1 MQNVDKVSAL
11 LTVNIEKADYQEIL
25 KIEPQR
31 KSFKKPNILF
41 RTLMKLLSIPDML
54 AVKFRCEKVG
64 MERLGKKEPCF
75 ILMNHSSFIDFEI
88 LSTVLYPRAFNIVAT
103 MDAYIG
109 KNWLMRQIG
118 CIETKKFAVGVQLI
132 RDMNQAL
139 KNKSSVLMFPEAGY
153 SLDGR
158 ATVLPDSLGK
168 CVKFLG
174 VPLVTLTTRG
184 AFSRQPL
191 YNNLRKRKVS
201 VSAKL
206 EYLLS
211 PQEIKE
217 KSVEEINE
225 IIRERFTFDGF
236 RWQQEENIKIDDP
249 NRAEGLHRVLYK
261 CPHCLAEGKMES
273 GGVSVKCV
281 GCGKEYVLT
290 ELGALECVN
299 GEGKFTQ
306 VSDWV
311 DWERDCVK
319 REIEEEKYGLD
330 IPVDIYMMVDTV
342 SVYDVGQGNLKH
354 DANGFVL
361 NGCEGKL
368 QYEQSVLS
376 TYCINS
382 DFYWYQIADVI
393 NIGDLKKQYFCIPKV
408 EGAYVFKTRL
418 AVEELYKKA
427 KR

>member
-1 MQNVDKVSAL
+1 MKIKL
-11 LTVNIEKADYQEIL
+11 KKAEYQEIL
-25 KIEPQR
+25 KIDPNR
-31 KSFKKPNILF
+31 KTFKKPNILF

-54 AVKFRCEKVG
+54 AVKFRCKKIG
-64 MERLGKKEPCF
+64 MERLGRKDPCF

-118 CIETKKFAVGVQLI
+118 CIETKKFAVGAQLI

-139 KNKSSVLMFPEAGY
+139 KKKKSSVLMFPEAGY

-174 VPLVTLTTRG
+174 VPLVTLITRG

-191 YNNLRKRKVS
+191 YNNLRKRKVP
-201 VSAKL
+201 VSAEL

-211 PQEIKE
+211 PEEIKE
-217 KSVEEINE
+217 KSAEEINE
-225 IIRERFTFDGF
+225 IVREKFSFDGF
-236 RWQQEENIKIDDP
+236 RWQQEENVKICDP
-249 NRAEGLHRVLYK
+249 DRAEGLHRVLYR
-261 CPHCLAEGKMES
+261 CPHCGEEGKMQS
-273 GGVSVKCV
+273 GGVSVKCTA
-281 GCGKEYVLT
+281 CKKEYVLT

-299 GEGKFTQ
+299 GKGKFTQ

-311 DWERDCVK
+311 DWERECVK
-319 REIEEEKYGLD
+319 KEIEEEKYRLD

-342 SVYDVGQGNLKH
+342 SVYDVGQGNLQH
-354 DANGFVL
+354 GADGFVL
-361 NGCEGKL
+361 KGCDGEL
-368 QYEQSVLS
+368 EYTQSVVS

-393 NIGDLKKQYFCIPKV
+393 NIGDLKKQYFCFPKV

-427 KR
+427 KA